1 MTEHTDSLAESFRP
15 GVTTVRNDKFHR
27 YELHVDGELAVISQF
42 LDRPGHIDFIHT
54 ETKPGFN
61 GQGLAKVLA
70 HFALDD
76 VVASGKRIIPHCPYI
91 AAYLKKHEGYE
102 QDVDWPA
109 EKPVG
114 EPDNE

>member
-1 MTEHTDSLAESFRP
+1 MTEYKDSTAESFRA

-42 LDRPGHIDFIHT
+42 MDKPGHIDFIHT

-114 EPDNE
+114 EPNNE

>member
-1 MTEHTDSLAESFRP
+1 MTEYTDSLAESFRA

-91 AAYLKKHEGYE
+91 GAYLKKHEGYE

-109 EKPVG
+109 EPPTG

>member
-1 MTEHTDSLAESFRP
+1 MTEFTDSREESFSP

-27 YELHVDGELAVISQF
+27 YELLVDGEVAVISQF
-42 LDRPGHIDFIHT
+42 MDKPGHIDFLHT
-54 ETKPGFN
+54 ETRSKFK

-91 AAYLKKHEGYE
+91 AHYLRHHEGYDL
-102 QDVDWPA
+102 DVDWPP
-109 EKPVG
+109 EPPVG
-114 EPDNE
+114 EPENE

>member
-1 MTEHTDSLAESFRP
+1 MSEYTDSLAESFP
-15 GVTTVRNDKFHR
+15 AGVTTTRNDKFHR
-27 YELHVDGELAVISQF
+27 YELHVGGELAVISQF
-42 LDRPGHIDFIHT
+42 LDRPGHIDFTHT
-54 ETKPGFN
+54 ETKPGFT

-91 AAYLKKHEGYE
+91 AAYLQKHEGYG
-102 QDVDWPA
+102 QDVDWPS

-114 EPDNE
+114 EPDND

>member
-1 MTEHTDSLAESFRP
+1 MTEYTDSLAESFRP

-109 EKPVG
+109 GQPVG
-114 EPDNE
+114 DPDNE

>member
-1 MTEHTDSLAESFRP
+1 MTEYTDSLAESFRP

-42 LDRPGHIDFIHT
+42 MDKPGHIDFIHT
-54 ETKPGFN
+54 ETKPGFE
-61 GQGLAKVLA
+61 GQGLAQVLA

-109 EKPVG
+109 ERPVG
-114 EPDNE
+114 QANND

>member
-1 MTEHTDSLAESFRP
+1 MTEHTESLADSFRA

-27 YELHVDGELAVISQF
+27 YELRVDGELAVMSQF
-42 LDRPGHIDFIHT
+42 IDRPGHIDFTHT
-54 ETKPGFN
+54 ETKPQFK

-91 AAYLKKHEGYE
+91 AAYLQKHEGYVH
-102 QDVDWPA
+102 DDTAPT